1 MRTYLYDGS
10 FDGLL
15 TAYFYA
21 YKDKDIYDICRQ
33 THYQPD
39 LVSKP
44 LDISTEEDK
53 AQRIV
58 TSVQQTLSSQTMR
71 NLYLLY
77 LSELPR
83 CDFLGLQYLRLCYQ
97 QGAAVYLAKHH
108 PIIRQVDD
116 TCRKVKLELDHMKGF
131 LRFQE
136 IEPLVFYACFAPD
149 HNQLP
154 LLQPHLERRF
164 SDQKMIVFD
173 EKRQYALVYNL
184 HHSIMIP
191 FTQEDAQHLLQNCHD
206 NCIELFRRYFHTI
219 TISQRSNA
227 NLQAGYMPHRYRK
240 YMPETQPEDN

>member
-39 LVSKP
+39 LLSKP
-44 LDISTEEDK
+44 LNISTEEDK

-97 QGAAVYLAKHH
+97 QGAAANLAKHH
-108 PIIRQVDD
+108 PVIRQVDD
-116 TCRKVKLELDHMKGF
+116 ACRKVKLELDHMKGF

-136 IEPLVFYACFAPD
+136 IDSLVFYACFAPD

-154 LLQPHLERRF
+154 LLQPHLERR
-164 SDQKMIVFD
+164 IVF
-173 EKRQYALVYNL
+173 LVR
-184 HHSIMIP
+184 
-191 FTQEDAQHLLQNCHD
+191 EADAPGLSVGAFPVSFADCFWSAFAGPVSAGGGRIKAGKTL
-206 NCIELFRRYFHTI
+206 
-219 TISQRSNA
+219 RS
-227 NLQAGYMPHRYRK
+227 AGDGGGCGGRA
-240 YMPETQPEDN
+240 